1 MSGKLSLQ
9 YLIVIPYICTSVEVQ
24 VAYTTPVSV
33 YVFIVLSTL
42 LVTVAK
48 RVCCVCILRTGER
61 SKEASWHHS
70 ELITQALIGEASLLS
85 LWTRKLCL

>member
-9 YLIVIPYICTSVEVQ
+9 YLIVIPCICTSVEVQ
-24 VAYTTPVSV
+24 VAYTTPV
-33 YVFIVLSTL
+33 YVLIVLSTL